1 MKRNMDLIRELL
13 LKLEA
18 YSNPP
23 GTIAIIDP
31 YRGQFNIDG
40 YSSDELAYHL
50 ALIREAGF
58 IESPGSQ
65 PAGVGI
71 TFRRLSWDGHDYL
84 DAVRD
89 PKIWQKT
96 KGSAEAV
103 GSFTFDL
110 VKDLA
115 KGFIK
120 TKIKEHTG
128 VDL

>member
-13 LKLEA
+13 LKLES

-23 GTIAIIDP
+23 GTMVVIDP
-31 YRGQFNIDG
+31 YHGQFQIDG
-40 YSSDELAYHL
+40 YSPDELAYHL

-65 PAGVGI
+65 SVGLGV

-89 PKIWQKT
+89 PEIWRKT
-96 KGSAEAV
+96 KRGAEAA

-115 KGFIK
+115 QGFIK
-120 TKIKEHTG
+120 TKIREHTG